1 MKTKVKQQFYK
12 LKEFYEEYERFLI
25 PAALTL
31 GFITD
36 AFAFQA
42 IGLGNLKY
50 IFLGH
55 LVFIGINIG
64 AINYFKEEPP
74 IRKVEYHW
82 QFLAPLFIQF
92 SFGNLFNG
100 FLIFYFQSGSFFASW
115 PFFLVL
121 GALIVGNEIARRKE
135 VTPLLQI
142 GVYFFTI
149 FAYLNLV
156 FPYTFKSLG
165 LGIFLLSGFLALA
178 IVVGFIYAVSRFSKE
193 IKERKKKLWAVI
205 GAVFVFINVLY
216 FANWIPPIPLSL
228 KDIGVYH
235 NVTKVNNHYDVAAE
249 KCTNW
254 DKCLFTRKKIHITQ
268 EGQPIYVFSAVHAP
282 LGMTLKVAHE
292 WNKYDPQENNWSTKT
307 RLDYEIQGGREG
319 GYRLY
324 TYSHVSPGLYRV
336 NIETKNGQVIGRTSF
351 RVVESDKQPEII
363 EKTK

>member
-12 LKEFYEEYERFLI
+12 LKEFYEQYERFLI

-74 IRKVEYHW
+74 IKRIGYHW
-82 QFLAPLFIQF
+82 QFLAPLFVQF

-121 GALIVGNEIARRKE
+121 AGLIVGNEIARRKE

-156 FPYTFKSLG
+156 FPYTFKQLG
-165 LGIFLLSGFLALA
+165 LGIFLVSGFLALA
-178 IVVGFIYAVSRFSKE
+178 LIVAFVYGVSRFSE
-193 IKERKKKLWAVI
+193 AIKHRKKKLWVVI
-205 GAVFVFINVLY
+205 GAVFIFINVLY
-216 FANWIPPIPLSL
+216 FANWIPPIPLAL

-235 NVTKVNNHYDVAAE
+235 HVEKVNNHYNVVGE
-249 KCTNW
+249 KCQNW
-254 DKCLFTRKKIHITQ
+254 DNCLFTRKKMHITQ
-268 EGQPIYVFSAVHAP
+268 EGEPIYMFSAVHAP
-282 LGMTLKVAHE
+282 LGMTLEIAHE
-292 WNKYDPQENNWSTKT
+292 WSKYDTQENSWITKT
-307 RLDYEIQGGREG
+307 RLPYEIQGGREG

-324 TYSHVSPGLYRV
+324 TYSHVTPGLYRV
-336 NIETKNGQVIGRTSF
+336 NIETKSGQVIGRKSF
-351 RVVESDKQPEII
+351 RVVKS
-363 EKTK
+363 EKKPKLFEELK